1 MPNPDAEHLIDQA
14 VRLARPLA
22 AGPPRQ
28 VDLRRAISAAYYAVF
43 HMTLGAAADA
53 VIGRARRGTPP
64 YALAYRSI
72 EHKSLR
78 TICDIVRRQPPPLR
92 YRRYLPE
99 PTFGPDLR
107 AFARSAIEL
116 QEERYAAD
124 YDPVDQFPASRADHA
139 INVARAALHH
149 WAAAPET
156 ERRSLLMLLLFPP
169 R

>member
-14 VRLARPLA
+14 VRLTRPLA

-28 VDLRRAISAAYYAVF
+28 TDLRRAISSAYYAVF

-53 VIGRARRGTPP
+53 VIGRTRRGTPA

-78 TICDIVRRQPPPLR
+78 TICDMVRRQPPPLR

-99 PTFGPDLR
+99 PAFGPDLR
-107 AFARSAIEL
+107 AFARSTIEL

-124 YDPVDQFPASRADHA
+124 YDPTDQFPASRAGRA